1 MKKYSD
7 TMPRSIQ
14 ELGDGNYH
22 YNWNIHQEEVPAM
35 VVNEEEHP
43 AHIQYV
49 CDYVLVI
56 GTPTVAKIVNA
67 VVKDT
72 YTDDDIALM
81 NAQHQAAAMGLDDEP
96 EGYADYLEL
105 VATTRA
111 AAKIAIEE
119 WHGNQPSN
127 DVEGEDSEAES
138 EEETIAPEEVGSVE
152 DMPGGETDNEE

>member
-111 AAKIAIEE
+111 AAKIAIDE
-119 WHGNQPSN
+119 WHDNPSN
-127 DVEGEDSEAES
+127 AVSDAED
-138 EEETIAPEEVGSVE
+138 EEEPVNEAPEEEQEQGVVE
-152 DMPGGETDNEE
+152 E

>member
-35 VVNEEEHP
+35 VINEEERP

-49 CDYVLVI
+49 CDYVLII

-67 VVKDT
+67 VVHDT
-72 YTDDDIALM
+72 YTEDDIQLM
-81 NAQHQAAAMGLDDEP
+81 NAQHQAAIMGLDDEP
-96 EGYADYLEL
+96 EGYEDYLEL

-111 AAKIAIEE
+111 AAKIAIDE
-119 WHGNQPSN
+119 WHDNPSN
-127 DVEGEDSEAES
+127 AVSDAED
-138 EEETIAPEEVGSVE
+138 EEEPVNEAPEEEQEQGVVE
-152 DMPGGETDNEE
+152 E